1 LGFGVAQKVEGF
13 AVGLIGIAQFSP
25 KSFQDVAVFVAK
37 AIPYRIV
44 FPFVLHLFH
53 KLRVLFPFFME
64 DFKDGKR
71 NLAARA

>member
-1 LGFGVAQKVEGF
+1 MGFGVTQKVEGF

-25 KSFQDVAVFVAK
+25 KSFQDVSVLIAK
-37 AIPYRIV
+37 AIPQRVV
-44 FPFVLHLFH
+44 FPFVLHFLY
-53 KLRVLFPFFME
+53 KLRVFFPFFME